1 MDTSLHTL
9 STLFE
14 QLGLPSDDAAIDQ
27 FVIEHSLAS
36 DVSLA
41 DADFWTPGQ
50 AMFLSEAL
58 ADDSDWAE
66 IVDYL
71 DARLRAI

>member
-1 MDTSLHTL
+1 MDMSLHTL

-14 QLGLPSDDAAIDQ
+14 QLGLANDDAAIDQ
-27 FVIEHSLAS
+27 FVIEHSLPPE
-36 DVSLA
+36 VSLA
-41 DADFWTPGQ
+41 DAPFWTPSQ
-50 AMFLSEAL
+50 AMFLREAL